1 MPSRTRTKRT
11 KTAESSPRTRGP
23 DDKQVTL
30 RRSMSIAA
38 AIMMGSVFLSRI
50 MGLVREMVLSRMV
63 GAGSD
68 MDAYVAAFL
77 LPDILNHLLAGGFM
91 SITFIPIFHRHLV
104 ANDEERAWRT
114 FSNILTTGT
123 LVLLVLISVSM
134 AFTEEILGLMGARV
148 TDQMALTA
156 RMTRIIMPAQFFM
169 YWGSLLMAVQFARK
183 SFFVPAL
190 APLCYNL
197 GIILGGVLL
206 GPWLGIEGFA
216 WGVLGG
222 AFVGNYVLQV
232 VGGVRAGM
240 DFRPVVDLRDRD
252 LRTYVLVS
260 LPLMIGVGMQFSNEA
275 LFRIFGSFLTAGS
288 IACLNYATKVLW
300 SLNGLFGQAMGV
312 ASYPFLSQL
321 AAENKLDEMNR
332 VAHGVMKRIAVMLLP
347 SAGLLLALAPDV
359 IAVLFQ
365 GGSFDAEDAERTAA
379 LLSLYLLG
387 TFGFAA
393 TAIVSRCFFAMQN
406 TLLPMLLSSAGVA
419 LSLPLYWV
427 LARSMG
433 ARGVALAG
441 ALSMNL
447 IFIAQYTA
455 WTVKR
460 LDLAEVRS
468 LAITVAASLGIAFA
482 AGGSAYGIRRAL
494 LGWDALWALGV
505 LPSHLLAGLMA
516 GIPAIAVA
524 AFLLELFGFVPVRRQ
539 LADIAQRV
547 RRGNRSRHKR

>member
-1 MPSRTRTKRT
+1 MTSRTRSKTTRT
-11 KTAESSPRTRGP
+11 KSVSRGTREPAG
-23 DDKQVTL
+23 KQVSL
-30 RRSMSIAA
+30 GRSMSIAA
-38 AIMMGSVFLSRI
+38 VIMMASVFLSRI
-50 MGLVREMVLSRMV
+50 MGLVREMVLSRVV

-104 ANDEERAWRT
+104 DNDEEGAWRT

-123 LVLLVLISVSM
+123 LVLVVLIGISCT
-134 AFTEEILGLMGARV
+134 FTEEILGVVMGDAV
-148 TDQMALTA
+148 TGQLALTA
-156 RMTRIIMPAQFFM
+156 RMTRIILPAQFFM
-169 YWGSLLMAVQFARK
+169 YWGSLLMAVQFARR
-183 SFFVPAL
+183 SFFIPAL

-197 GIILGGVLL
+197 GIIVGGVVL
-206 GPWLGIEGFA
+206 GPRLGIEGFA

-232 VGGVRAGM
+232 IGGVRAGM
-240 DFRPVVDLRDRD
+240 DYHPVVHPRDRD

-300 SLNGLFGQAMGV
+300 SLNGLFGQAIGV

-321 AAENKLDEMNR
+321 AAENKLDELNR
-332 VAHGVMKRIAVMLLP
+332 VAHRVIKRIAIMILP
-347 SAGLLLALAPDV
+347 SAGLLLALSPDV

-365 GGSFDAEDAERTAA
+365 GGSFDAQAVERTAA

-387 TFGFAA
+387 AFGFAA

-406 TLLPMLLSSAGVA
+406 TLLPMVLSSAGVA
-419 LSLPLYWV
+419 VSLPLYWA
-427 LARSMG
+427 LARTMG

-447 IFIAQYTA
+447 IFVAQYTA

-460 LDLAEVRS
+460 FDRAELRALLVTFALS
-468 LAITVAASLGIAFA
+468 MTVAGA
-482 AGGSAYGIRRAL
+482 AAGSAYGLRRAL
-494 LGWDALWALGV
+494 LGWEGLWSLGV
-505 LPSHLLAGLMA
+505 LPSHLLSGLMA
-516 GIPAIAVA
+516 GLPSIAVA
-524 AFLLELFGFVPVRRQ
+524 AVLLELFGLVAVRAQ
-539 LADIAQRV
+539 LNGVYRRLRV
-547 RRGNRSRHKR
+547 TKTGR

>member
-1 MPSRTRTKRT
+1 
-11 KTAESSPRTRGP
+11 
-23 DDKQVTL
+23 
-30 RRSMSIAA
+30 MSIAA
-38 AIMMGSVFLSRI
+38 VIMMGSVFLSRI

-104 ANDEERAWRT
+104 DNDEEGAWRT
-114 FSNILTTGT
+114 FSNILSTGT
-123 LVLLVLISVSM
+123 LVLLVLIGLAL
-134 AFTEEILGLMGARV
+134 AFTEEILGLTMGDAV
-148 TDQMALTA
+148 TEQLALTA
-156 RMTRIIMPAQFFM
+156 RMTRIILPAQFFM
-169 YWGSLLMAVQFARK
+169 YWGSLLMAVQFARR
-183 SFFVPAL
+183 SFFIPAL

-206 GPWLGIEGFA
+206 GPRLGIEGFA

-222 AFVGNYVLQV
+222 AFVGNFVLQV
-232 VGGVRAGM
+232 IGGVRAGM
-240 DFRPVVDLRDRD
+240 DYHPVVDLRDRD

-260 LPLMIGVGMQFSNEA
+260 LPLMVGVGMQFSSEA
-275 LFRIFGSFLTAGS
+275 LFRIFGSFLSAGS

-321 AAENKLDEMNR
+321 AAENKLDELNR

-347 SAGLLLALAPDV
+347 SAGLLMALSPDV

-365 GGSFDAEDAERTAA
+365 GGSFDADAVERTSA
-379 LLSLYLLG
+379 LLSYYLLG

-419 LSLPLYWV
+419 VSLPLYWA
-427 LARSMG
+427 LARTMG

-447 IFIAQYTA
+447 IFVAQYTA

-460 LDLAEVRS
+460 FDRDEMRS
-468 LAITVAASLGIAFA
+468 LGITFAASLGVALA
-482 AGGSAYGIRRAL
+482 AGASAYGIRQAL
-494 LGWDALWALGV
+494 AGWEGLWALGA
-505 LPSHLLAGLMA
+505 LPSHLAAGFVA
-516 GIPAIAVA
+516 GIPALIVA
-524 AFLLELFGFVPVRRQ
+524 GVLLELLGLVAVREQ
-539 LADIAQRV
+539 LNGLYRRV
-547 RRGNRSRHKR
+547 RG